1 MPSNVLDRDRLSI
14 AELAFENKTK
24 KLSRK
29 GYGLNRVGEFETLF
43 CAIII
48 EGVVNSCRKDGK
60 KLEIN
65 GMVNTFSQL
74 DQIENMLYIQEVT
87 CALMDPKRVAYD
99 SRTQNPPQPNA

>member
-1 MPSNVLDRDRLSI
+1 VPSNVLDRDRLSI
-14 AELAFENKTK
+14 AELALENKTK

-29 GYGLNRVGEFETLF
+29 CYGLNRVGEFETLF